1 MTKWIRGLIVPV
13 AFAGLSL
20 LAACQNGTPFYTV
33 GGNIDNLAS
42 GRTVTIENNGGDPLT
57 ISANGAFE
65 FTDPVAE
72 NGAYQVT
79 VVTQPLGQICTVS
92 NGMGSGV
99 TGNVSRVSIT
109 CSAETYTI
117 GGTLSGLAGG
127 AHVVVAN
134 SGQDPITL
142 SADGTFTFET
152 PVAYNGGYAVTVTTQ
167 PSNATCTVSRGLGA
181 GVVANVTNVSV
192 TCSENTY
199 SIGGTVTGLAGG
211 MQVTLDDNGADALTL
226 TSDRAFTFTTPVAA
240 QGSYRVTVG
249 TQPVGQTCSVSSGAA
264 SNVLK
269 NITSVR
275 VICSTDTYTISGSV
289 AGLAS
294 GAQVTLDDNGADA
307 LTVAADGSFT
317 FPTPIPYG
325 GSYAVTVGTQPN
337 GQYCT
342 VADATGSNV
351 IAGQSGVSVSC
362 QSNSM
367 SYSTAGSYT
376 FTVPEGVTS
385 LQIVATGA
393 GGGGGGLWG
402 TNAGSVGGAG
412 AVVRSTIAVTSGQV
426 LSLIVGG
433 GGGAG
438 TDGPGDSNQYT
449 CGTGGGGGG
458 STNVAVGEAY
468 QIIAGG
474 GGGGGSCNQGT
485 AGGSGGGANGSG
497 GAGAGQFRSLGGGG
511 GANGVGGSGGNDG
524 MGDYGIN
531 GSSGAGG
538 PGGAGGS
545 NSPYAGG
552 IGGSGV
558 GSGAGG
564 ADTNNDLAG
573 GGGGGYGGGGS
584 GVEGMGGGAGGSVG
598 PSGTHYDAAANGGAS
613 GSAGS
618 DGSVVINM
626 N

>member
-1 MTKWIRGLIVPV
+1 MTKLIRGLIVP
-13 AFAGLSL
+13 AAIAGLSL
-20 LAACQNGTPFYTV
+20 LAACQNGTPLYTV
-33 GGNIDNLAS
+33 GGNINNLAS
-42 GRTVTIENNGGDPLT
+42 GQTVTIENDGGDPLT
-57 ISANGAFE
+57 ITANGAFE
-65 FTDPVAE
+65 FTDPVPE

-109 CSAETYTI
+109 CSAETYTV
-117 GGTLSGLAGG
+117 GGTLSGLASG
-127 AHVVVAN
+127 AHVVLAN

-142 SADGTFTFET
+142 SADGAFTFDT
-152 PVAYNGGYAVTVTTQ
+152 PVAYNGAYAVTVTTQ

-192 TCSENTY
+192 TCSENAY
-199 SIGGTVTGLAGG
+199 SIGGTVTGLASG
-211 MQVTLDDNGADALTL
+211 MQVTLDDNGADALTVA
-226 TSDRAFTFTTPVAA
+226 SNGAFTFTTPVAA

-249 TQPVGQTCSVSSGAA
+249 TQPVEQTCSVSEGAA
-264 SNVLK
+264 SDVLN
-269 NITSVR
+269 NITSVQ
-275 VICSTDTYTISGSV
+275 ITCSTDTYTISGSV

-307 LTVAADGSFT
+307 LTVAANGSFT
-317 FPTPIPYG
+317 FTTPIPYG
-325 GSYAVTVGTQPN
+325 GGYAVTVGTQPN
-337 GQYCT
+337 GEYCT
-342 VADATGSNV
+342 VADGTGSSV
-351 IAGQSGVSVSC
+351 TATQSGVSVSC
-362 QSNSM
+362 QSL

-376 FTVPEGVTS
+376 FIVPEGITS

-393 GGGGGGLWG
+393 GGGGGGLSG
-402 TNAGSVGGAG
+402 TNAGSVGGGG
-412 AVVRSTIAVTSGQV
+412 AVVTSAIAVTPGQV
-426 LSLIVGG
+426 LSFVVGG
-433 GGGAG
+433 GGGGG
-438 TDGPGDSNQYT
+438 TDGPGDSNGYT

-458 STNVAVGEAY
+458 STNVAVGAAD

-474 GGGGGSCNQGT
+474 GGGGGSCNSGS
-485 AGGSGGGANGSG
+485 AGGSGGGANGAG
-497 GAGAGQFRSLGGGG
+497 GAGASQWMSGGGSG
-511 GANGVGGSGGNDG
+511 GANGVGGIGGNDG
-524 MGDYGIN
+524 MDDYGIN

-538 PGGAGGS
+538 PGGTGGY
-545 NSPYAGG
+545 NGPYAGG

-564 ADTNNDLAG
+564 ADNNNDIAG

-584 GVEGMGGGAGGSVG
+584 GVEGTGGGAGGSVG
-598 PSGTHYDAAANGGAS
+598 PSGTQYAAATNGGAS

>member
-1 MTKWIRGLIVPV
+1 MHRGERYGV
-13 AFAGLSL
+13 
-20 LAACQNGTPFYTV
+20 
-33 GGNIDNLAS
+33 
-42 GRTVTIENNGGDPLT
+42 RVTRK
-57 ISANGAFE
+57 
-65 FTDPVAE
+65 
-72 NGAYQVT
+72 
-79 VVTQPLGQICTVS
+79 
-92 NGMGSGV
+92 
-99 TGNVSRVSIT
+99 VSRVSIT

-117 GGTLSGLAGG
+117 GGTLSGLASG
-127 AHVVVAN
+127 AHVVLAN

-152 PVAYNGGYAVTVTTQ
+152 PVAYNGAYAVTVTTQ

-181 GVVANVTNVSV
+181 GVVANVTNISV
-192 TCSENTY
+192 TCSENSY
-199 SIGGTVTGLAGG
+199 SIGGTVTGLASG
-211 MQVTLDDNGADALTL
+211 MQVTLDDNGADALTV
-226 TSDRAFTFTTPVAA
+226 TSNGAFTFTTPVAA

-249 TQPVGQTCSVSSGAA
+249 TQPVEQTCSVSSGAA
-264 SNVLK
+264 SNVLN
-269 NITSVR
+269 NITSVQ
-275 VICSTDTYTISGSV
+275 VTCSTDTYTISGSV

-307 LTVAADGSFT
+307 LTVAANGSFT
-317 FPTPIPYG
+317 FTTPIPYG
-325 GSYAVTVGTQPN
+325 GSYEVTVGTQPN

-342 VADATGSNV
+342 VADGTGSNV
-351 IAGQSGVSVSC
+351 TASQSGVSVSC
-362 QSNSM
+362 QSNPM

-376 FTVPEGVTS
+376 FTVPEGITS

-412 AVVRSTIAVTSGQV
+412 AVGTSTIAVTSGQV

-433 GGGAG
+433 GGGSG

-458 STNVAVGEAY
+458 STNVAVGAAY

-485 AGGSGGGANGSG
+485 AGGSGGGANGAG
-497 GAGAGQFRSLGGGG
+497 GAGASQFRSVGGSG
-511 GANGVGGSGGNDG
+511 GANGVGGIGGSGGPG
-524 MGDYGIN
+524 GYGIS

-538 PGGAGGS
+538 PGGTGGY
-545 NSPYAGG
+545 NGPYAGG

-564 ADTNNDLAG
+564 ADNNNDIAG

-584 GVEGMGGGAGGSVG
+584 GAQGTGGGAGGSVG
-598 PSGTHYDAAANGGAS
+598 PSGTQYAAATNGGAS